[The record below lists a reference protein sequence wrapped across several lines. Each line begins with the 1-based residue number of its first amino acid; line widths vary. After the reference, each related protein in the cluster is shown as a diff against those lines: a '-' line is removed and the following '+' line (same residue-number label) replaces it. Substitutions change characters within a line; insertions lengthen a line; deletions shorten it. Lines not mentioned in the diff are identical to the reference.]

1 MQTRWGR
8 KKSSLPFPFSSS
20 LCLQSTHERERG
32 QTYPISSSSSVRF
45 LAAAYGGG
53 GGLSPREDRREEKK
67 ASFLVTY
74 FSLFL
79 LYFSLTSPHSIMHQL
94 GYCIQPGE
102 ALFLCLHCFHL
113 EVLFS
118 EYLSSP
124 VWLLLP
130 GLSGGGSFFLSPP
143 SFLLFS
149 GGVVDDGKPGME
161 FANASE
167 LIKGCEIKLLP
178 C

>member
-1 MQTRWGR
+1 MCRQDGGGR
-8 KKSSLPFPFSSS
+8 RAHFLFPF
-20 LCLQSTHERERG
+20 LLPCIFRAHTEERG

-45 LAAAYGGG
+45 LAAAYVGG
-53 GGLSPREDRREEKK
+53 GGLSPREDRREKKK

-79 LYFSLTSPHSIMHQL
+79 LYFSLTSPHSVMHQL

-124 VWLLLP
+124 GWLLLP
-130 GLSGGGSFFLSPP
+130 GLSGGRVIFLIP
-143 SFLLFS
+143 SFLPPFFRRCRRRRWQTWN
-149 GGVVDDGKPGME
+149 GIRKRV
-161 FANASE
+161 
-167 LIKGCEIKLLP
+167 
-178 C
+178 